1 MTLRTRRQRIS
12 SFRLILLSFI
22 LAIIIGTVLLMLP
35 ISSKDRVFTP
45 FINSLFTST
54 SAVCVT
60 GLIVY
65 DTLSYWSLFGQI
77 VILLLIQ
84 IGGLGVIIVFS
95 LISILVGKKISL
107 FERGAIKDSIN
118 APNVGEAGRLVVF
131 VIKGALIIEGIG
143 ILILIPLFCIDY
155 GVKGIW
161 MGIFHAVSAFCNAG
175 FDIMG
180 VTNNNTTSLMSVSS
194 NIPINIVMILLII
207 IGGIG
212 YLTWEDIHKN
222 KFHFNKFRMQTKVI
236 LLVSL
241 ILTIVP
247 AVLFFLFEFSDEN
260 LKERILK
267 SIFQAVTP
275 RTAGFNSADISEMS
289 EASLAI
295 IVILML
301 IGGSPGST
309 AGGMKTT
316 TIAVV
321 IASIVSL
328 FRKKEDVSLFKLR
341 ISNENLKNAFV
352 LFILYILLFTFSGV
366 LISRIENV
374 SMGKSLFETA
384 SAIGTVGLSLGIT
397 PLLHTSSKLILV
409 LLMLFGRV
417 GGLTLIFATFNN
429 NQKEVSKLPLDRIM
443 VG

>member
-95 LISILVGKKISL
+95 LISILIGKKISL

-118 APNVGEAGRLVVF
+118 APNVGEAARLVVF
-131 VIKGALIIEGIG
+131 VIRGALIIEGIG

-247 AVLFFLFEFSDEN
+247 AVLFFLFEFNDEN

-275 RTAGFNSADISEMS
+275 RTAGFNSADISEMTG
-289 EASLAI
+289 ASLAI

-352 LFILYILLFTFSGV
+352 LFILYILLFTFSGI

-374 SMGKSLFETA
+374 SIGKSLFETA